1 MRHHLCNVRCMH
13 LIVLVVSVLS
23 INALVPRNGIG
34 IASHDSERVSNR
46 PSIRTPI
53 LPHGRQDSAL
63 FWGWNRE
70 KSRGYNIYGEKGAQR
85 TAAQNRKPKIVEKY
99 NIYGKR
105 PPPPPDGKVRPL
117 LNIKKR
123 KEQKHSVSVVTEAD
137 DEEWSEMIDANKG
150 FTAQEL
156 NGRPLLSIKKK
167 KKSDIPNTEHVDD
180 NSLQTMVSNGVNN
193 GVVNGVVNGEKN
205 EKSSED
211 VMSNMTSI
219 GKEVVAIEESIEQLA
234 PLERQSFRLQGFDP
248 YILVSVLTAGESFDV
263 VSSYHPDWEGMA
275 NKVSIDMLTQQD
287 MYTEFLLVIGA
298 ASTLLG
304 AYSAVTFSLTVLY
317 GKTALGLEKDEAYY
331 EFLDNTGLQ
340 RLRAFLAFTFSLG
353 LFCIIVFLELL
364 EKTPAV
370 FRLPI
375 ALVATTFLY
384 FGRSEYRFVT
394 DMAAPIFQEVS
405 NANKDNDE
413 EEEGVSIE

>member
-1 MRHHLCNVRCMH
+1 MSHHLCTVRWMH
-13 LIVLVVSVLS
+13 LVVLVVFVLS
-23 INALVPRNGIG
+23 INALVPQNGIG
-34 IASHDSERVSNR
+34 IGSERVSNPHR
-46 PSIRTPI
+46 DRSFLVPSIRTPI

-70 KSRGYNIYGEKGAQR
+70 KSRGYNIYGEKSAQR
-85 TAAQNRKPKIVEKY
+85 TSAQNRKPKIVEKY

-105 PPPPPDGKVRPL
+105 PPPPLDGKVRPL

-123 KEQKHSVSVVTEAD
+123 KEQKNSESVASEVD
-137 DEEWSEMIDANKG
+137 DEKWSEMIDANKG

-156 NGRPLLSIKKK
+156 NGRPLLNMKKK
-167 KKSDIPNTEHVDD
+167 QHQEHVYD
-180 NSLQTMVSNGVNN
+180 NSFETMDINGD
-193 GVVNGVVNGEKN
+193 
-205 EKSSED
+205 EKSPDD
-211 VMSNMTSI
+211 VMSNMASV
-219 GKEVVAIEESIEQLA
+219 GNEVVAIEESIEQLA

-248 YILVSVLTAGESFDV
+248 YILVSVLIAGESFDV
-263 VSSYHPDWEGMA
+263 VSSYHPDWEFMA
-275 NKVSIDMLTQQD
+275 NKVSLDMLTQQD
-287 MYTEFLLVIGA
+287 VYTEILLVIGA

-353 LFCIIVFLELL
+353 LFCVIVFLELL

-375 ALVATTFLY
+375 ALVAAAFLY
-384 FGRSEYRFVT
+384 FGRSEYRFIT

-405 NANKDNDE
+405 NANKDNYE
-413 EEEGVSIE
+413 EE

>member
-1 MRHHLCNVRCMH
+1 MSHHLCTVRWMH
-13 LIVLVVSVLS
+13 LVVLVVFVLS
-23 INALVPRNGIG
+23 INALVPQNGIG
-34 IASHDSERVSNR
+34 IGSERVSNPHR
-46 PSIRTPI
+46 DRSFLVPSIRTPI

-70 KSRGYNIYGEKGAQR
+70 KSRGYNIYGEKSAQR
-85 TAAQNRKPKIVEKY
+85 TSAQNRKPKIVEKY

-105 PPPPPDGKVRPL
+105 PPPPLDGKVRPL

-123 KEQKHSVSVVTEAD
+123 KEQKNSESVASEVD
-137 DEEWSEMIDANKG
+137 DEKWSEMIDANKG

-156 NGRPLLSIKKK
+156 NGRPLLNMKKK
-167 KKSDIPNTEHVDD
+167 QHQEHVYD
-180 NSLQTMVSNGVNN
+180 NSFETMDINGD
-193 GVVNGVVNGEKN
+193 
-205 EKSSED
+205 EKSPDD
-211 VMSNMTSI
+211 VMSNMASI
-219 GKEVVAIEESIEQLA
+219 GNEVVAIEESIEQLA

-248 YILVSVLTAGESFDV
+248 YILVSVLIAGESFDV
-263 VSSYHPDWEGMA
+263 VSSYHPDWEFMA
-275 NKVSIDMLTQQD
+275 NKVSLDMLTQQD
-287 MYTEFLLVIGA
+287 VYTEILLVIGA

-353 LFCIIVFLELL
+353 LFCVIVFLELL

-375 ALVATTFLY
+375 ALVAAAFLY
-384 FGRSEYRFVT
+384 FGRSEYRFIT

-405 NANKDNDE
+405 NANKDNYE
-413 EEEGVSIE
+413 EE